1 VNCEAVEELL
11 AAYALDAVD
20 DDERAEIEA
29 HLATCDLHQEAADL
43 LATAAGLAAL
53 SEEREPSEALEAR
66 MMTSV
71 AEVSGGSVAVLRPE
85 RGRRGVTLR
94 WPAAVAAAV
103 VLAVAGFGA
112 GALLTSG
119 GGDEAAQVVQV
130 VRNGEAWMRAEAMAG
145 ESPVKVTLAGLRR
158 LPPSEGYQVW
168 AIRDDSWVS
177 VGICNTD
184 DDGWWEGDFDFAL
197 DPGDALAVT
206 VEPRDGSERPSGDTI
221 LRSSAW
227 ERPTE

>member
-1 VNCEAVEELL
+1 MNCEAVDELL

-20 DDERAEIEA
+20 DDERAAIEA
-29 HLATCDLHQEAADL
+29 HLGTCDLHEEAADL
-43 LATAAGLAAL
+43 LATAASLAILTA
-53 SEEREPSEALEAR
+53 EREPPAALEDRLLASIGANEPTAAPLR
-66 MMTSV
+66 YRRSG
-71 AEVSGGSVAVLRPE
+71 VSLA
-85 RGRRGVTLR
+85 

-103 VLAVAGFGA
+103 VLAIVGFGA

-145 ESPVKVTLAGLRR
+145 ESPVKVMLAGLRR
-158 LPPSEGYQVW
+158 LPASEGYQVW

-197 DPGDALAVT
+197 DAGDALAVT
-206 VEPRDGSERPSGDTI
+206 VEPRDGSTRPSGDTI

>member
-1 VNCEAVEELL
+1 MNCEAVDELL

-20 DDERAEIEA
+20 HGERTEIEA
-29 HLATCDLHQEAADL
+29 HLATCDLHEEAADL
-43 LATAAGLAAL
+43 VATAAALATL

-66 MMTSV
+66 LMESV
-71 AEVSGGSVAVLRPE
+71 APGTGVP
-85 RGRRGVTLR
+85 VTLR
-94 WPAAVAAAV
+94 PRRGPNLAWPAAIAAAV
-103 VLAVAGFGA
+103 VLTIAGFGA
-112 GALLTSG
+112 GALLTSAG
-119 GGDEAAQVVQV
+119 DDEAAQVVQV
-130 VRNGEAWMRAEAMAG
+130 VRNGEAWMRAEAVAG
-145 ESPVKVTLAGLRR
+145 ESPVKVTFAGLRQ

-177 VGICNTD
+177 VGVCNTD

-197 DPGDALAVT
+197 HSDDALAVT
-206 VEPRDGSERPSGDTI
+206 VEPREGSERPSGDTV